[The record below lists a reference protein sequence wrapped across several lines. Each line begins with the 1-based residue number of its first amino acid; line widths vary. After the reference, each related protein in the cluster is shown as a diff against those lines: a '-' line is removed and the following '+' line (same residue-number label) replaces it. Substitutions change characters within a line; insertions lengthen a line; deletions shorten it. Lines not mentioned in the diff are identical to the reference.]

1 MSGQPR
7 ALRRLWPFLALEIA
21 TTLGGVANGITTVAF
36 PWLVL
41 ERTGDPSAAAAI
53 GAITLLPL
61 LVTSLVSGTIV
72 DLVGRRAVSVASDL
86 LSLMSVAAIPVL
98 DGLIGLG
105 VGWLAALAVLGAVF
119 DPAGITA
126 REAMLPDAAR
136 ASGVPLE
143 RANGIHEAIWGVA
156 FLVGPGVAGV
166 LIALVGAVATFW
178 GTAACFGAAALLL
191 AVVRIPGAGR
201 PVAAVRE
208 TGFFGATWEGL
219 AFLWRDRVLR
229 AVALLAALLIG
240 LWLPIEGVILP
251 VYFQERGAPG
261 QLGVVLMALS
271 AGGVLG
277 ALAYAAIGTRF
288 SRRAAYVGAMVGTS
302 LAVVGMAF
310 LPPLVGLLAFGFVA
324 GAMYGPINPII
335 NVAMQER
342 TPGPL
347 RGRVVGLIT
356 SVAYAAGPAGYLVAG
371 PLINAVGL
379 QTTFLVFAGGLVAV
393 ALGSVLIGT
402 LHGLDDRPPPAG
414 ATVAPEWEGL

>member
-1 MSGQPR
+1 VSRPPEG
-7 ALRRLWPFLALEIA
+7 LRRLWPFVALEAA

-41 ERTGDPSAAAAI
+41 ERTGNPSAAAAI

-86 LSLMSVAAIPVL
+86 LSLASVAAIPVL

-105 VGWLAALAVLGAVF
+105 IGWLAALAVLGAVF

-156 FLVGPGVAGV
+156 FLVGPGVAGL

-178 GTAACFGAAALLL
+178 GTAVCFGAAALLL

-201 PVAAVRE
+201 PGVSVRE
-208 TGFFGATWEGL
+208 VGFLGATLEGL
-219 AFLWRDRVLR
+219 AFLWRDPVLR
-229 AVALLAALLIG
+229 SVAGLAALLIG
-240 LWLPIEGVILP
+240 FWLPVEGVILP

-277 ALAYAAIGTRF
+277 ALAYAAVGARF

-310 LPPLVGLLAFGFVA
+310 LPPLLGLLAFGFVA
-324 GAMYGPINPII
+324 GAMYCPINPII

-379 QTTFLVFAGGLVAV
+379 QAAFLTFAGGLVAV
-393 ALGSVLIGT
+393 ALGSVALGT
-402 LHGLDDRPPPAG
+402 LHGLDDRPPVG
-414 ATVAPEWEGL
+414 AVAAESEG